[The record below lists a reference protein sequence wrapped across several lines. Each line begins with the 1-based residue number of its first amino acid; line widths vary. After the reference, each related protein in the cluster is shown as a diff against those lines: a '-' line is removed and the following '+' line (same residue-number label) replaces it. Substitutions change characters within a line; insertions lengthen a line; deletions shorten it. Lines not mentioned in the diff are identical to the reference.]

1 MNSACW
7 FAITSVEVL
16 GFVLHCAHLL
26 FVYIQKLY
34 FWYDYIWTL
43 VILFIGPDI
52 ILMLSVMAG
61 RRMLA
66 ENNIATTHID
76 RFVNEIMYFIDQ
88 IVLNEFVTV
97 WSVDSFFDCY
107 FNGWTVETEICMTFP
122 GIGLSHCVDWTI
134 HLSARGRRCRFFFE
148 NILNPVLGVWRGLL
162 TCFKQNNLIC
172 KG

>member
-16 GFVLHCAHLL
+16 SFVLHSAHLL

-52 ILMLSVMAG
+52 ILMLSVMAV
-61 RRMLA
+61 RQMLA

-88 IVLNEFVTV
+88 TVLNEFVTV
-97 WSVDSFFDCY
+97 WTCWLFFRLLFQWLDCR
-107 FNGWTVETEICMTFP
+107 NWNLHD
-122 GIGLSHCVDWTI
+122 LSWYWLVTLCWLDHP
-134 HLSARGRRCRFFFE
+134 S
-148 NILNPVLGVWRGLL
+148 
-162 TCFKQNNLIC
+162 
-172 KG
+172 

>member
-16 GFVLHCAHLL
+16 SFVLHSAHLL

-88 IVLNEFVTV
+88 TVLNEFVTV
-97 WSVDSFFDCY
+97 WTCWLFFRLLFQWLDFAWPFLVLACHIVLTGPSILVLEGADAGSF
-107 FNGWTVETEICMTFP
+107 
-122 GIGLSHCVDWTI
+122 
-134 HLSARGRRCRFFFE
+134 
-148 NILNPVLGVWRGLL
+148 
-162 TCFKQNNLIC
+162 
-172 KG
+172 

>member
-16 GFVLHCAHLL
+16 SFVLHSAHLL

-88 IVLNEFVTV
+88 TVLNEFVTV
-97 WSVDSFFDCY
+97 WTCWLFFWLLFQWLDCR
-107 FNGWTVETEICMTFP
+107 NWNMHD
-122 GIGLSHCVDWTI
+122 LSWYWLVTLCWLDHP
-134 HLSARGRRCRFFFE
+134 S
-148 NILNPVLGVWRGLL
+148 
-162 TCFKQNNLIC
+162 
-172 KG
+172 